1 MFFILGRMKQN
12 LQCLAADR
20 ARWEKGL
27 ARHAVAADWRLKA
40 TSYQTGRAKTVHT
53 QPGAFPLSEHAVL
66 YVTSTR
72 AARRGF
78 TTHGTS
84 AISRVG
90 RSRSGGGTPI
100 GGAGRGAHAVNPTQN
115 FPTHLQVHTA
125 RKRNTVT

>member
-1 MFFILGRMKQN
+1 MYPDAYERYSSHFGTADRAVRTQLPFLNPTTCNFWTARRK
-12 LQCLAADR
+12 QCLAAAERPESSTDR

-53 QPGAFPLSEHAVL
+53 QPGAFPLSECVVL

-84 AISRVG
+84 AI
-90 RSRSGGGTPI
+90 
-100 GGAGRGAHAVNPTQN
+100 
-115 FPTHLQVHTA
+115 
-125 RKRNTVT
+125 